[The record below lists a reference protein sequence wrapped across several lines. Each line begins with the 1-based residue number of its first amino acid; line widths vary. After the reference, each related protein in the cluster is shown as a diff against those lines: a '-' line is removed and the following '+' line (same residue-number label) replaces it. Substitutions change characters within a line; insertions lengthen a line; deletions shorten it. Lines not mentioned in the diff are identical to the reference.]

1 MAVPDTTALKGK
13 RILIADDEKD
23 LREILADELRY
34 CGCEVS
40 EAENGKAAYAT
51 LEKQPFDLIISDI
64 RMPGGDGIELL
75 KAVRARDPKL
85 PPLVLISG
93 YSDITEKEALALGA
107 RRVFV
112 KPFNLN
118 ELVTEVVAAIAHP

>member
-1 MAVPDTTALKGK
+1 MAMASQDSSNLKGK

-34 CGCEVS
+34 CGCEVA
-40 EAENGKAAYAT
+40 EAENGKTAYAL
-51 LEKQPFDLIISDI
+51 LESQPFDLIISDI

-75 KAVRARDPKL
+75 KAVRKRDPKL

-93 YSDITEKEALALGA
+93 YSDIT
-107 RRVFV
+107 
-112 KPFNLN
+112 
-118 ELVTEVVAAIAHP
+118 